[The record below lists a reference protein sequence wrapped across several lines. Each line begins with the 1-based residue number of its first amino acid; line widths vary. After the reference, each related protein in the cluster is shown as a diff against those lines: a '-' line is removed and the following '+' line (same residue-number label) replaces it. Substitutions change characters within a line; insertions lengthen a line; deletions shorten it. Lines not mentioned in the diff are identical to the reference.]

1 MLMPKKTKYRKMF
14 KGRIRGRIATKNNVV
29 CFGDYGLCSL
39 DKGKITSR
47 QIEAGRIAINRSV
60 KKGGRLIIRI
70 FPHLP
75 VTKKPAETRMGKGKG
90 TVEYYIARVK
100 PGTIIFELGD
110 VTEAQAKEAFRVAE
124 HKLPVK
130 CRLIKRENKEGELQ

>member
-1 MLMPKKTKYRKMF
+1 MLMPKKTKYRKVF
-14 KGRIRGRIATKNNVV
+14 KGRIRGRVATKNNIV
-29 CFGDYGLCSL
+29 CYGDFALCSL

-60 KKGGRLIIRI
+60 KKGGKLVIRV

-90 TVEYYIARVK
+90 AVEYYIARVK

-110 VTEAQAKEAFRVAE
+110 VTEAQAKEAFRVAA
-124 HKLPVK
+124 HKLPFK
-130 CRLIKRENKEGELQ
+130 CGLIKKENNVGVQ